1 MGCVYEMR
9 SNVPPAPAPLERY
22 QKRARGPCVSWFVR
36 DFLHKVQECA
46 STGIYVYICEWWGRV
61 IRPYDIFIY
70 ISIYIYISILNHT
83 CRVSS
88 CRWLFCRSSS
98 TLSLSCSLPRRS
110 GFMNRTGIVGSGD
123 RMTNLNA
130 NNKEKFIESEF
141 RVSIPP
147 QLPAHNDMVTTE
159 RWR

>member
-1 MGCVYEMR
+1 MGCVYDMR

-61 IRPYDIFIY
+61 IRPYDI
-70 ISIYIYISILNHT
+70 YIYISIKEDHRSHT
-83 CRVSS
+83 CRW
-88 CRWLFCRSSS
+88 RWLFFCRSSS
-98 TLSLSCSLPRRS
+98 IQSYSLPRRS
-110 GFMNRTGIVGSGD
+110 GFMIPKHRTGD
-123 RMTNLNA
+123 RMLNLNA
-130 NNKEKFIESEF
+130 NKGMFIDRV
-141 RVSIPP
+141 RVSIPH
-147 QLPAHNDMVTTE
+147 QTSSIMVTQE